1 MPNFLGTSSSFA
13 KEFASPIAKSQLPG
27 ASAACI
33 VEGMSKLKAL
43 HQQVLPF
50 ILRREKS
57 QVLKD
62 LPPSTVTVIKLP
74 MSTAQ
79 KSIYSD
85 FCARRD
91 ARSSLKAFEDVV
103 ENIGSSNQSDQ
114 PKMDRGM
121 LKSLLF
127 LRFLCTHP
135 LLVLTESQRLDVPKS
150 WLSHA
155 ASGKMLALAELL
167 REAGVLKGELTGV
180 DNDMSLLYCDDDSDE
195 QDALDGISENQLLG
209 IHDFGA
215 AFADKLAASERI
227 SKCLIFAQFTRSLD
241 VIEELLFQ
249 PNFSSLRYV
258 RLDGKVPQEKRQ
270 SVVDAFNEDSNV
282 SVMLLTTRIGGLGL
296 NLTAANTVIFFES
309 DYNPFADL
317 QAMDR
322 CRRIGQTQ
330 VVNIYRLVTQETI
343 EENILAMQEK
353 KIKVADAVVNTDN
366 STMYSMGTDRLLD
379 IFSDREDSTQIDSN
393 SIRLDYDLEG
403 LTKRCSEDYASLS
416 MGAFTGSL
424 REE

>member
-57 QVLKD
+57 QVLND
-62 LPPSTVTVIKLP
+62 LPPSSVTIIKIP

-79 KSIYSD
+79 KSIYND
-85 FCARRD
+85 FCVRKD
-91 ARSSLKAFEDVV
+91 ARSSLKAFEDAV
-103 ENIGSSNQSDQ
+103 EKIGSSTQFDQ

-127 LRFLCTHP
+127 LRLLCTHP
-135 LLVLTESQRLDVPKS
+135 LLVLTESQRHDVPDS
-150 WLSHA
+150 WLSHSS
-155 ASGKMLALAELL
+155 SGKMLALAELF
-167 REAGVLKGELTGV
+167 REAGVLKGELTGA
-180 DNDMSLLYCDDDSDE
+180 DNDTSLLYCDDDSDE
-195 QDALDGISENQLLG
+195 QDAFEAEAENQSLG
-209 IHDFGA
+209 INDYVSA
-215 AFADKLAASERI
+215 LEDKLVASESL

-241 VIEELLFQ
+241 VIEEILFQ
-249 PNFSSLRYV
+249 PHFPALQYV
-258 RLDGKVPQEKRQ
+258 RLDGKVPQEKRKA
-270 SVVDAFNEDSNV
+270 VIDVFNQDNNV
-282 SVMLLTTRIGGLGL
+282 KVMLLTTRIGGLGL

-309 DYNPFADL
+309 DFNPFADL

-330 VVNIYRLVTQETI
+330 VVSIYRLVTQETI
-343 EENILAMQEK
+343 EEKIMAMQER

-379 IFSDREDSTQIDSN
+379 IFSDREESTRRDSN
-393 SIRLDYDLEG
+393 SIKLDYDLEA
-403 LTKRCSEDYASLS
+403 LIKRCSEDYASLS
-416 MGAFTGSL
+416 MKAFTGSL
-424 REE
+424 REQ